1 MKLENTA
8 KALEGLQTIG
18 TVAKKLNISRRTA
31 INVVWK
37 LRKNGLVETGYGKR
51 KIRLY
56 RIRTLKKPDIGFKG
70 LYDIINENSKVK
82 LFTRQQYKV
91 YDHELTIEE
100 AITRAVKEGDF
111 RTVLAALGLFK
122 KIKSWPMLLKF
133 AKKEDITKKIGA
145 LYDIAKTIIRVKRMD
160 KKTRNA
166 LLKGEIK
173 DEYIITKIKSNE
185 FKDIEKEWNVFI
197 PFNKAD
203 LEVYKE

>member
-8 KALEGLQTIG
+8 KALEGLQTID
-18 TVAKKLNISRRTA
+18 TVAKKLDISRRTA
-31 INVVWK
+31 INVIWR

-70 LYDIINENSKVK
+70 MYDIINENSKVK
-82 LFTRQQYKV
+82 LFTRQQYKIH
-91 YDHELTIEE
+91 DHELTIEE

-111 RTVLAALGLFK
+111 RTVLAALGLFN
-122 KIKSWPMLLKF
+122 KINSWPMLLKF
-133 AKKEDITKKIGA
+133 AKKENITRKIGA
-145 LYDIAKTIIRVKRMD
+145 LYDVARTAIKTKKMD
-160 KKTRNA
+160 KRTRKV
-166 LLKGEIK
+166 LLKGEIEDK
-173 DEYIITKIKSNE
+173 YIIMRIKSND